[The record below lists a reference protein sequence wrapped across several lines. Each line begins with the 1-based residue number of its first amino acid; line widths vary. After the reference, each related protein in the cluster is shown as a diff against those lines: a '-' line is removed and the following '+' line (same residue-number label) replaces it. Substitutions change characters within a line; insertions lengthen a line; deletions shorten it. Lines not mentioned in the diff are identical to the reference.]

1 MPKAIPFKLVSP
13 YSPAGDQPEAIA
25 QLVAGVE
32 AGEKFQTLLGVT
44 GSGKTFTMASAISR
58 LGRPALIFAP
68 NKTLAAQLFAE
79 FRQFFPENAVEYFVS
94 YYDYYQP
101 EAYVPERDLFIEK
114 DATINDELEKL
125 RLSATRCLLER
136 RDTIVV
142 ASVSCIYGLG
152 DPSSYLDLSVSL
164 KVGGTKDRSMLLRDL
179 VAIQYSRNEI
189 SFEPGVFRVRGDV
202 VEIYPAY
209 EDVAYR
215 VELFGD
221 EIERLSTFDPLRGTT
236 IDYLESLTIWPKSHY
251 VTPQDKLKTAISQ
264 VKEDL
269 ELREEEFRSMG
280 KIVEMQRLRQRTV
293 YDIEMMKEMGYC
305 SGIENYSRYL
315 DGRSAGQP
323 PHTLLDYFP
332 EDFILFMDESHVA
345 TGQLRGMYNGDQ
357 TRKRTLVEYGFR
369 LPAALDNRPLK
380 FEEFEQRL
388 NQAIFVS
395 ATPGDY
401 ELTQSGGAFVEQVVR
416 PTGLVDP
423 QVEVRKASSQVDDLL
438 GEIRNCVERGE
449 RVLVTTL
456 TKKLAEQ
463 LTSYYRELGI
473 KAEYLHSEIDT
484 LERVELLKDLR
495 RGTFDVLIGINLLRE
510 GLDLPEVSLVAILD
524 ADKEGFLR
532 NHRSLIQTIGR
543 AARNVMGKAILYA
556 ESITGSMRTAINET
570 NRRRAKQLEYNAA
583 HGITPETIRKNID
596 DVLGEALAREF
607 VSVPKDGKDRAVA
620 EEPLLYLTDSE
631 FDREVK
637 KLETQMQRYASRME
651 FEKAAELRDRIIKAK
666 RERLVAPLA
675 SNDGTFCNS

>member
-1 MPKAIPFKLVSP
+1 MSKAIPFKLVSP
-13 YSPAGDQPEAIA
+13 YSPAGDQPEAID
-25 QLVAGVE
+25 QLVAGAN
-32 AGEKFQTLLGVT
+32 AGDRFQTLLGVT
-44 GSGKTFTMASAISR
+44 GSGKTFTMASAINR
-58 LGRPALIFAP
+58 LNRPALIFAP

-114 DATINDELEKL
+114 DAKINDELEKL
-125 RLSATRCLLER
+125 RLSATRSLLER

-152 DPSSYLDLSVSL
+152 DPSSYLDLSVHL
-164 KVGGTKDRSMLLRDL
+164 GVGETKDRSMLLRDL
-179 VAIQYSRNEI
+179 VAIQYTRNQI
-189 SFEPGVFRVRGDV
+189 AFEPGVFRVRGDV

-209 EDVAYR
+209 EDTAYR
-215 VELFGD
+215 VELLGD
-221 EIERLSTFDPLRGTT
+221 EIERLSTFDPLRGTV
-236 IDYLESLTIWPKSHY
+236 IERLESLTIWPKSHY
-251 VTPQDKLKTAISQ
+251 VTPEDKLKNAIYQ
-264 VKEDL
+264 AEADL
-269 ELREEEFRSMG
+269 VLREAEFRSEG
-280 KIVEMQRLRQRTV
+280 RIVELQRLRQRTI

-315 DGRSAGQP
+315 DGRAPGEP

-345 TGQLRGMYNGDQ
+345 TGQLHGMYNGDR
-357 TRKRTLVEYGFR
+357 TRKSTLVEYGFR

-380 FEEFEQRL
+380 FEEFEKRI
-388 NQAIFVS
+388 NQIVFVS

-401 ELTQSGGAFVEQVVR
+401 ELAQSGGTVVEQVVR

-423 QVEVRKASSQVDDLL
+423 EVEVRPISTQVDDLL
-438 GEIRNCVERGE
+438 EEIRQCVERDE

-463 LTSYYRELGI
+463 LTAYYRELGI

-484 LERVELLKDLR
+484 LERVELLKNLR
-495 RGTFDVLIGINLLRE
+495 RGTIDVLIGINLLRE

-543 AARNVMGKAILYA
+543 AARNVRGKAILYA
-556 ESITGSMRTAINET
+556 DNITGSMKTAMLET
-570 NRRRAKQLEYNAA
+570 NRRRAKQLEYNTL

-607 VSVPKDGKDRAVA
+607 INVPKEDVAA
-620 EEPLLYLTDSE
+620 EEPLLYLTDAE
-631 FDREVK
+631 FDREIK
-637 KLETQMQRYASRME
+637 KLETQMQRHASRME
-651 FEKAAELRDRIIKAK
+651 FEDAAELRDRILRAK
-666 RERLVAPLA
+666 RERFMAPKL
-675 SNDGTFCNS
+675 

>member
-1 MPKAIPFKLVSP
+1 MPKAIPFRLASP

-32 AGEKFQTLLGVT
+32 SGERFQTLLGVT
-44 GSGKTFTMASAISR
+44 GSGKTFTMASAINR
-58 LGRPALIFAP
+58 LNRPALIFAP

-79 FRQFFPENAVEYFVS
+79 FKQFFPENAVEYFVS

-114 DATINDELEKL
+114 DAKINEELEKL
-125 RLSATRCLLER
+125 RLNATRCLLER

-152 DPSSYLDLSVSL
+152 DPSSYLDLSVRL
-164 KVGGTKDRSMLLRDL
+164 RVGENKDRSMLLRDL
-179 VAIQYSRNEI
+179 VAIQYTRNQVA
-189 SFEPGVFRVRGDV
+189 FEPGVFRVRGDV
-202 VEIYPAY
+202 IEIYPAY
-209 EDVAYR
+209 EDTAYR

-221 EIERLSTFDPLRGTT
+221 EIERLSTFDPLRGTV
-236 IDYLESLTIWPKSHY
+236 IEKRESLTIWPKSHY
-251 VTPQDKLKTAISQ
+251 VTPEDNLATAIRQ
-264 VKEDL
+264 IKIDL
-269 ELREEEFRSMG
+269 ELKEEELRSEG
-280 KIVEMQRLRQRTV
+280 KIVELQRLRQRTI

-315 DGRSAGQP
+315 DGRLVGEP

-332 EDFILFMDESHVA
+332 EDFIIFLDESHVA

-357 TRKRTLVEYGFR
+357 SRKRTLVEYGFR

-380 FEEFEQRL
+380 FEEFESRI
-388 NQAIFVS
+388 NQIVFVS

-401 ELTQSGGAFVEQVVR
+401 ELGQCGGTVIEQVVR

-423 QVEVRKASSQVDDLL
+423 EVEVRAASAQVDDLL
-438 GEIRNCVERGE
+438 GEIRLRVEKEE
-449 RVLVTTL
+449 RVLVTTM

-463 LTSYYRELGI
+463 LTTYYRELGV

-495 RGTFDVLIGINLLRE
+495 RGTIDVLIGINLLRE

-543 AARNVMGKAILYA
+543 AARNVNGKAILYA
-556 ESITGSMRTAINET
+556 ENLTGSMDTAISET
-570 NRRRAKQLEYNAA
+570 NRRRAKQLEYNAI
-583 HGITPETIRKNID
+583 HGITPETVRKNID

-607 VSVPKDGKDRAVA
+607 INVPKEEVVA
-620 EEPLLYLTDSE
+620 EEPMLYLTDTE
-631 FDREVK
+631 FSRQVK
-637 KLETQMQRYASRME
+637 TLEAQMQRHASRME
-651 FEKAAELRDRIIKAK
+651 FERAAELRDRVLRAK
-666 RERLVAPLA
+666 QERLLKQ
-675 SNDGTFCNS
+675 

>member
-1 MPKAIPFKLVSP
+1 MPKALPFKLHAP
-13 YSPAGDQPEAIA
+13 YEPAGDQPEAIA
-25 QLVAGVE
+25 QLVAGLE
-32 AGEKFQTLLGVT
+32 AGDRHQTLLGVT
-44 GSGKTFTMASAISR
+44 GSGKTFTMASTIARIN
-58 LGRPALIFAP
+58 RPALIFAP
-68 NKTLAAQLFAE
+68 NKTLAAQLFSE
-79 FRQFFPENAVEYFVS
+79 FKQFFPENAVEYFVS

-114 DATINDELEKL
+114 DAKINEELEKL

-152 DPSSYLDLSVSL
+152 DPSSYLNLSVTL
-164 KVGGTKDRSMLLRDL
+164 NVGGIRERSMLLRDL
-179 VAIQYSRNEI
+179 VAIQYARNQT

-202 VEIYPAY
+202 IEVYPAY

-221 EIERLSTFDPLRGTT
+221 EIERLSKIDPLRGTVLER
-236 IDYLESLTIWPKSHY
+236 LESLTIWPKTHY
-251 VTPQDKLKTAISQ
+251 VTPENKLERAIRDI
-264 VKEDL
+264 KL
-269 ELREEEFRSMG
+269 ELETRENEFRAEG
-280 KIVEMQRLRQRTV
+280 KIVELQRLHQRTI

-305 SGIENYSRYL
+305 SGIENYSRFL
-315 DGRSAGQP
+315 DERKPGEP

-332 EDFILFMDESHVA
+332 QDFVLFMDESHVA
-345 TGQLRGMYNGDQ
+345 TGQLHGMYNGDRS
-357 TRKRTLVEYGFR
+357 RKTTLVDFGFR

-380 FEEFEQRL
+380 FEEFETRV
-388 NQAIFVS
+388 NQVVYVS

-401 ELTQSGGAFVEQVVR
+401 ELQQSGGVIVEQVVR

-423 QVEVRKASSQVDDLL
+423 VVEVRPVGTQVDDLL
-438 GEIRNCVERGE
+438 EEIRQVTARDE
-449 RVLVTTL
+449 RVLVTVL

-463 LTSYYRELGI
+463 LTEYYREVGV

-484 LERVELLKDLR
+484 LERVELLKGLR

-532 NHRSLIQTIGR
+532 NTRSLIQTIGR
-543 AARNVMGKAILYA
+543 AARHVHGKAILYA
-556 ESITGSMRTAINET
+556 DRLTGSLEAAIGET
-570 NRRRAKQLEYNAA
+570 NRRRQKQLEHNAA

-607 VSVPKDGKDRAVA
+607 VGVPKEQAA
-620 EEPLLYLTDSE
+620 EEPILYLDDQGFE
-631 FDREVK
+631 KAMK
-637 KLETQMQRYASRME
+637 KLETQMQSHAGRME
-651 FEKAAELRDRIIKAK
+651 FEQAAELRDRILKLR
-666 RERLVAPLA
+666 RERFTDIP
-675 SNDGTFCNS
+675 